1 MVEAKRARFDIE
13 ANYEL
18 RVFTF
23 ELGLLGMIFGGT
35 LENGVAVVT
44 VDDVLPNT
52 QAAKLGVVVGSIIK
66 AVGKKD
72 VTSMKALTEVTKA
85 MDTEPRPFQIQM
97 SVPPSTLRAAGAM
110 HNQPQPPSTPQPQQ
124 RRSILRLGPQP
135 FPSPLR
141 PRRSSHEMAA
151 ISPRSPKTPKNAERE
166 AMAAAKKAD
175 EEAEREAAE
184 RAAAAKRH
192 GKEAAVAAKTAK
204 KAAARA
210 ASEAEY
216 SWAGSCCVGCAC
228 QDEQPP
234 SAKPQLDPTKVIAA
248 EIRQRQQRDGLV
260 VIPWDKISFTKTLA
274 KGAFGTVA
282 LAKLHMMP
290 CAIKIADVRSGDGL
304 EEALA
309 LLHESNAMLS
319 HPNIV
324 KTLGIAF
331 DAPAKIGLIMELM
344 NCSLN
349 ELMHAHALSG
359 VRRYVTWADSL
370 LAIATDITS
379 GMTYLHYRNI
389 IHRDLKP
396 LNVLVTDAWY
406 AKVADFGEVKLM
418 KAAAGEK
425 AAATPTSS
433 QRSKSQFGKS
443 QFGKSRYS
451 FSALALDAS
460 GAASGVSGF
469 SGGGGLVSS
478 DIGKSGGVR
487 IHGTP
492 SYLSPEAASV
502 DIPTAPRVGSSTDVW
517 SFGCLLAHC
526 AARAPPYMDVEG
538 QSTHEVITRLR
549 DGLAEPLS
557 MVVEGVNMPAPLM
570 AIAMECTRVAPEQRP
585 TFAQIFTRLSDPNL
599 VRAICFE
606 GNRIPELGEDDWLRE
621 NDEMEARRP
630 PVLLP
635 MVGKTLKDGEE
646 KASAVMAS
654 TNLSASPSA
663 SQPRSSIKS
672 GDRFPAAKAVK
683 SFIQIAFGEEMDKS
697 DPSLEAAFAKLDTGH
712 SGKIDRNEMKA
723 YFLSVYDRG
732 IDDKTIGD
740 MMARADA
747 NSNGEVDLDE
757 FKAIMRAGPKKTSQ
771 NCPIQ

>member
-1 MVEAKRARFDIE
+1 MSSVAPVFARVDAELRPMVEAKRARFDIE
-13 ANYEL
+13 ADNEL

-23 ELGLLGMIFGGT
+23 EEGLLGMIFGGT

-52 QAAKLGVVVGSIIK
+52 QAAKLGVIVGSIIK

-85 MDTEPRPFQIQM
+85 IDIEPRPFQIQM
-97 SVPPSTLRAAGAM
+97 SVPPSTLHDQR
-110 HNQPQPPSTPQPQQ
+110 QPPSTPQPQQ
-124 RRSILRLGPQP
+124 RRSILKLGPQP

-141 PRRSSHEMAA
+141 PRRPSRETVA
-151 ISPRSPKTPKNAERE
+151 ISPRSPQTLKNAERE
-166 AMAAAKKAD
+166 AAKKAD
-175 EEAEREAAE
+175 EEAKREAAE

-192 GKEAAVAAKTAK
+192 GGKEAAVAAKNAK
-204 KAAARA
+204 KQAACA
-210 ASEAEY
+210 ASEAES
-216 SWAGSCCVGCAC
+216 SWAGSCCLGCAC
-228 QDEQPP
+228 QVEKPP
-234 SAKPQLDPTKVIAA
+234 TAKPQLDPTKVIAA

-260 VIPWDKISFTKTLA
+260 VIPWERISFTKTIA

-290 CAIKIADVRSGDGL
+290 CAVKIADVRSGDGL

-309 LLHESNAMLS
+309 LLNESNAMLS

-349 ELMHAHALSG
+349 ELMHAHAISG
-359 VRRYVTWADSL
+359 VRRYVTWAESL

-379 GMTYLHYRNI
+379 GMAFLHYRNI

-396 LNVLVTDAWY
+396 LNVLLTDAWY

-425 AAATPTSS
+425 VAAAPTYS
-433 QRSKSQFGKS
+433 QRTKSFI
-443 QFGKSRYS
+443 S

-460 GAASGVSGF
+460 GAVSGF
-469 SGGGGLVSS
+469 SGGGGLLSS

-502 DIPTAPRVGSSTDVW
+502 DIPTAPRVGSPTDVW

-526 AARAPPYMDVEG
+526 AARAPPYMDIEG
-538 QSTHEVITRLR
+538 QSTHEVIMRLR
-549 DGLAEPLS
+549 CGRAEPLS

-570 AIAMECTRVAPEQRP
+570 AIARECTCVAPEQRP
-585 TFAQIFTRLSDPNL
+585 TFSQIFTRLSDPNL
-599 VRAICFE
+599 VRAICFGE
-606 GNRIPELGEDDWLRE
+606 DDELGE
-621 NDEMEARRP
+621 DEMEARRP

-635 MVGKTLKDGEE
+635 MVGKTYKDGEE
-646 KASAVMAS
+646 KTSAVMAS
-654 TNLSASPSA
+654 SIPSASPTA
-663 SQPRSSIKS
+663 SQPRSSLKSSLKS
-672 GDRFPAAKAVK
+672 GDRGFPAAKAVK
-683 SFIQIAFGEEMDKS
+683 GFIQIAFGEEMDKS
-697 DPSLEAAFAKLDTGH
+697 DASLEAAFAKLDTDH

-723 YFLSVYDRG
+723 YILSVYDRG

-740 MMARADA
+740 MMARAGA
-747 NSNGEVDLDE
+747 NNDGDVDLDE

>member
-1 MVEAKRARFDIE
+1 
-13 ANYEL
+13 
-18 RVFTF
+18 
-23 ELGLLGMIFGGT
+23 
-35 LENGVAVVT
+35 
-44 VDDVLPNT
+44 
-52 QAAKLGVVVGSIIK
+52 
-66 AVGKKD
+66 
-72 VTSMKALTEVTKA
+72 
-85 MDTEPRPFQIQM
+85 
-97 SVPPSTLRAAGAM
+97 
-110 HNQPQPPSTPQPQQ
+110 
-124 RRSILRLGPQP
+124 
-135 FPSPLR
+135 
-141 PRRSSHEMAA
+141 
-151 ISPRSPKTPKNAERE
+151 
-166 AMAAAKKAD
+166 
-175 EEAEREAAE
+175 
-184 RAAAAKRH
+184 
-192 GKEAAVAAKTAK
+192 
-204 KAAARA
+204 
-210 ASEAEY
+210 
-216 SWAGSCCVGCAC
+216 
-228 QDEQPP
+228 
-234 SAKPQLDPTKVIAA
+234 
-248 EIRQRQQRDGLV
+248 
-260 VIPWDKISFTKTLA
+260 
-274 KGAFGTVA
+274 
-282 LAKLHMMP
+282 
-290 CAIKIADVRSGDGL
+290 
-304 EEALA
+304 
-309 LLHESNAMLS
+309 
-319 HPNIV
+319 
-324 KTLGIAF
+324 
-331 DAPAKIGLIMELM
+331 M
-344 NCSLN
+344 N
-349 ELMHAHALSG
+349 
-359 VRRYVTWADSL
+359 
-370 LAIATDITS
+370 
-379 GMTYLHYRNI
+379 
-389 IHRDLKP
+389 
-396 LNVLVTDAWY
+396 
-406 AKVADFGEVKLM
+406 
-418 KAAAGEK
+418 
-425 AAATPTSS
+425 
-433 QRSKSQFGKS
+433 
-443 QFGKSRYS
+443 
-451 FSALALDAS
+451 
-460 GAASGVSGF
+460 GF

-549 DGLAEPLS
+549 DGRAEPLS

-606 GNRIPELGEDDWLRE
+606 GIRISELGEDDELGE

>member
-13 ANYEL
+13 ADYEL

-290 CAIKIADVRSGDGL
+290 CAVKIADVRSGDGL

-309 LLHESNAMLS
+309 LLNESNAMLS

-349 ELMHAHALSG
+349 ELMHAHAISG

-379 GMTYLHYRNI
+379 GMAFLHYRNI

-396 LNVLVTDAWY
+396 LNVLLTDAWY

-425 AAATPTSS
+425 VAAAPTYS
-433 QRSKSQFGKS
+433 QRRKSCN
-443 QFGKSRYS
+443 S

-460 GAASGVSGF
+460 GAASGVSSF

-502 DIPTAPRVGSSTDVW
+502 DIPTAPRVGSPTDVW

-526 AARAPPYMDVEG
+526 AARAPPYMDIEG
-538 QSTHEVITRLR
+538 QSTHEVIMRLR
-549 DGLAEPLS
+549 YGRAEPLS

-570 AIAMECTRVAPEQRP
+570 AIARECTCVAPEQRP
-585 TFAQIFTRLSDPNL
+585 TFSQIFTRLSDPNL

-606 GNRIPELGEDDWLRE
+606 GNRIHELGEDDELGE

-654 TNLSASPSA
+654 SIPSASPSA
-663 SQPRSSIKS
+663 SQPRSSLRSSLKS

-683 SFIQIAFGEEMDKS
+683 GFIQIAFGEEMDKS
-697 DPSLEAAFAKLDTGH
+697 DAILEAAFAKLDTDH

-723 YFLSVYDRG
+723 YILSVYDRG
-732 IDDKTIGD
+732 IDVKTIGD
-740 MMARADA
+740 MMAGSDA
-747 NSNGEVDLDE
+747 NNDGEVDLDE